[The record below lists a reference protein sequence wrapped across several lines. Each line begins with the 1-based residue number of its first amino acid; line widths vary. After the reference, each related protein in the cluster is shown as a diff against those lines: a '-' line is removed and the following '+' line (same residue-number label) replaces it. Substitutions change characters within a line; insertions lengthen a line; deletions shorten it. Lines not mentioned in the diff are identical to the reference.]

1 MPRFGIG
8 QDLFDRVEGEPD
20 GLPSYEVRSLLG
32 QISDGLAF
40 LHQQGIVHRDI
51 KDENVILDGE
61 GHCQLIDF
69 GSAAHWKPGRM
80 WDTFSGTLDC
90 EFCTP
95 SSFV

>member
-20 GLPSYEVRSLLG
+20 GLPSHEVRSLLG
-32 QISDGLAF
+32 QISDGLSF
-40 LHQQGIVHRDI
+40 LHGQGIVHRDI

-90 EFCTP
+90 E
-95 SSFV
+95 